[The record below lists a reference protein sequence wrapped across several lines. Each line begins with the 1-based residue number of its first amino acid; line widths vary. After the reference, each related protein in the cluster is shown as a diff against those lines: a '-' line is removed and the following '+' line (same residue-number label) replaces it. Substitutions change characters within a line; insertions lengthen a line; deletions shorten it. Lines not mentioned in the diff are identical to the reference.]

1 MDRNEREAR
10 RRQEDRALNK
20 ALIWVGVSII
30 LEFLLVLVN
39 RYYINFNSSVESINR
54 AVAIQAAL
62 IGLRWVSLAAVVICV
77 VWMLF
82 QLSKNGKAVLPGV
95 LSIAA
100 AALLLCSHV
109 ILQFKDSGLRMLFW
123 LVPAWAALA
132 LVYYLYQREFFYS
145 AFYTGLGTMLLWML
159 RHKDSTVD
167 PSSSR
172 LTTYVFLAIVAILM
186 VLGLV
191 MLLQARK
198 NGGVWSLAGREVRVL
213 PAEAGYS
220 LIFLTLAVNVV
231 AVAAA
236 AVMGGNVGY
245 YLIYVLVAWLFALL
259 VYYTVKMM

>member
-132 LVYYLYQREFFYS
+132 LVYYLYQREFFFS
-145 AFYTGLGTMLLWML
+145 ALLSGLGL
-159 RHKDSTVD
+159 
-167 PSSSR
+167 
-172 LTTYVFLAIVAILM
+172 
-186 VLGLV
+186 LGLWFV
-191 MLLQARK
+191 RHTAPLSLYTIPVSYTHLDVYKRQIIMLIGLVAK
-198 NGGVWSLAGREVRVL
+198 NGILIVEFANQKQ
-213 PAEAGYS
+213 EAGEDKMS
-220 LIFLTLAVNVV
+220 AIKD
-231 AVAAA
+231 AALQRP
-236 AVMGGNVGY
+236 VS
-245 YLIYVLVAWLFALL
+245 
-259 VYYTVKMM
+259 YTHLP

>member
-1 MDRNEREAR
+1 MEKMYFSVA
-10 RRQEDRALNK
+10 
-20 ALIWVGVSII
+20 
-30 LEFLLVLVN
+30 
-39 RYYINFNSSVESINR
+39 NSPVM
-54 AVAIQAAL
+54 AAFC
-62 IGLRWVSLAAVVICV
+62 GL
-77 VWMLF
+77 
-82 QLSKNGKAVLPGV
+82 
-95 LSIAA
+95 
-100 AALLLCSHV
+100 
-109 ILQFKDSGLRMLFW
+109 
-123 LVPAWAALA
+123 
-132 LVYYLYQREFFYS
+132 
-145 AFYTGLGTMLLWML
+145 
-159 RHKDSTVD
+159 
-167 PSSSR
+167 
-172 LTTYVFLAIVAILM
+172 AILM